1 MPAFT
6 CKFLVLSS
14 VWAGVL
20 QQVSEE
26 MLVPEVE
33 RAGLIHNKIPG
44 TAAAPPV
51 SNSTHS
57 ARRESKPNQAVFV
70 PLHSSILSSNVSTK
84 ITQVFCT
91 SANLWLFPGIQ

>member
-1 MPAFT
+1 MGVKIFLARSVSLIKVPAFT

-44 TAAAPPV
+44 TAAAPPPV
-51 SNSTHS
+51 SNSTGNNTQPGD
-57 ARRESKPNQAVFV
+57 R
-70 PLHSSILSSNVSTK
+70 VSLTRQFWSHF
-84 ITQVFCT
+84 IH
-91 SANLWLFPGIQ
+91 

>member
-1 MPAFT
+1 MGVKLFLARSVSLIKVPAFT

-33 RAGLIHNKIPG
+33 RAGLIHNIPG

-51 SNSTHS
+51 SNSTGNNTQPVDSVSLTRQFWSHFIHS
-57 ARRESKPNQAVFV
+57 FYHQMSQLK
-70 PLHSSILSSNVSTK
+70 
-84 ITQVFCT
+84 
-91 SANLWLFPGIQ
+91 